1 MAAHEP
7 EHRADLIVSTLLE
20 AFEPLMVADPHGFR
34 TKFRKMARD
43 PFAFYRGSAC
53 LFYADVGGE
62 GRYASFDR
70 DWVDEESARV
80 WIQGDLHAENF
91 GTYLDADGR
100 LVFDVNDFDEAY
112 LGHWTWDLGR
122 FVASLALLCWQKA
135 LPDDTIDDLVERYVR
150 AYAEQV
156 EHYRTVADDTEW
168 ALTLETAEGAVL
180 DSLHRAKLST
190 RFAMLESMTVVED
203 HARRFADG
211 PGVRRLEDDELDRV
225 RDAFARYRRTL
236 PEGRQDVVTFDVL
249 DAVGRSGFGI
259 GSAGLPAY
267 SILIEGFTQ
276 ALDND
281 VVLSMKQG
289 NVAAPSRVVDDERG
303 GAYFDHHGHRTAI
316 SQRALQAHADRFL
329 GWTSLPGAD
338 GDVGYVV
345 SEVSPYEAD
354 LSWAEVSE
362 PEDLEVLVPQLGR
375 ATAKIHCVAD
385 SESDQDLVTVSVEE
399 AVGHCIDGDV
409 DGLVEVMTGF
419 AREYAQR
426 AREDHQLFVDAFRG
440 GAFEHVAPAEVRVDV
455 GRGFGEG
462 GPPVGLLEAPCALGA
477 RPRPRRTP
485 RARRPGHRL
494 PPRHPRR

>member
-1 MAAHEP
+1 MADQGPDE
-7 EHRADLIVSTLLE
+7 RSDLIVSTLLT
-20 AFEPLMVADPHGFR
+20 AFEPLMEADPAGFR

-53 LFYADVGGE
+53 LFYADVGEG
-62 GRYASFDR
+62 GRYAGFDA

-112 LGHWTWDLGR
+112 LGHWTWDLAR
-122 FVASLALLCWQKA
+122 FVASLALMSWQKA
-135 LPDDTIDDLVERYVR
+135 LPDDTIDDLVARYVR
-150 AYAEQV
+150 AYVDQV
-156 EHYRTVADDTEW
+156 EHYRSVADDTEW
-168 ALTLETAEGAVL
+168 ALTLDTAEGAVL
-180 DSLHRAKLST
+180 DALHRAKLST
-190 RFAMLESMTVVED
+190 RFGMLESMTVVED
-203 HARRFADG
+203 HRRRFADG
-211 PGVRRLEDDELDRV
+211 TGVRRLEDDELALV
-225 RDAFARYRRTL
+225 AAAFEQYRHTL
-236 PEGRQDVVTFDVL
+236 PESRQGVVTFDVL

-267 SILIEGFTQ
+267 SVLIEGFTQ

-289 NVAAPSRVVDDERG
+289 YVAAPSRVVHDERG
-303 GAYFDHHGHRTAI
+303 GSYFEHHGHRTAI

-354 LSWAEVSE
+354 LSWDDVSE
-362 PEDLEVLVPQLGR
+362 PGDLAVLLPQLGR

-385 SESDQDLVTVSVEE
+385 SESDQDLVTVSVED
-399 AVGHCIDGDV
+399 AVGRCIGGDV
-409 DGLVEVMTGF
+409 DGLVEVLTRF
-419 AREYAQR
+419 AHAYAGQ
-426 AREDHQLFVDAFRG
+426 AREDHRLFVDAFRG
-440 GAFEHVAPAEVRVDV
+440 GAFEHVAPA
-455 GRGFGEG
+455 
-462 GPPVGLLEAPCALGA
+462 
-477 RPRPRRTP
+477 
-485 RARRPGHRL
+485 
-494 PPRHPRR
+494 